1 MPAAIVLAGGG
12 PEPHLAPDL
21 PSKAFLVLGGRALVA
36 RVTDALR
43 GARSIGRIVVV
54 GPAGSLAPLLDS
66 SIEVV
71 PEQATMVDNIA
82 AAVARLSGESRVLA
96 VASDL
101 PLLTADAIEGFLALC
116 TGDAGLYYAI
126 VPEAAVQR
134 RYPGARKT
142 YVRVTDGVF
151 TGGSVLLFDPGIIE
165 QVRPLVKRIMEGR
178 KKPWLLAQ
186 IFGGSMAFKLFA
198 GRLSIAEAEARVQEV
213 TGIRGRAVVVESPE
227 LALDID
233 AERPENMNILR
244 AALEPTRPQGGAR
257 RVPGGPGS

>member
-21 PSKAFLVLGGRALVA
+21 PNKAFLVLGGRPLVL

-43 GARSIGRIVVV
+43 GVRSIGRILVV
-54 GPAGSLAPLLDS
+54 GPPGPLTAQLDS
-66 SIEVV
+66 SFEIV

-101 PLLTADAIEGFLALC
+101 PLITAGAIEGFLTLC

-126 VPEAAVQR
+126 VPEAAVER

-142 YVRVTDGVF
+142 YVRMTDGVF
-151 TGGSVLLFDPGIIE
+151 TGGSVLLLDPAIIDG
-165 QVRPLVKRIMEGR
+165 VRPLVERIMAGR

-186 IFGGSMAFKLFA
+186 LFGWSLATRLIA
-198 GRLSIAEAEARVQEV
+198 GTLSIADVEARVQEV
-213 TGIRGRAVVVESPE
+213 TGIRGRAVVIESPE

-233 AERPENMNILR
+233 AERPENIKVLR
-244 AALEPTRPQGGAR
+244 AALEPDGGT
-257 RVPGGPGS
+257 GS

>member
-21 PSKAFLVLGGRALVA
+21 PSKAFLVLGGRPLLV

-43 GARSIGRIVVV
+43 KARSIGRILVV
-54 GPAGSLAPLLDS
+54 GPAEPLASLLDS
-66 SIEVV
+66 SVEIV
-71 PEQATMVDNIA
+71 PEQTTMVENIA
-82 AAVARLSGESRVLA
+82 AAVARLSGEPRVLA

-101 PLLTADAIEGFLALC
+101 PLITAAAIEGFLAMC

-126 VPEAAVQR
+126 VPQAAVER
-134 RYPGARKT
+134 RYLGARKT

-151 TGGSVLLFDPGIIE
+151 TGSSVLLFDPGIIDS
-165 QVRPLVKRIMEGR
+165 VRPLVERIMAGR

-186 IFGGSMAFKLFA
+186 LFGWSLATRLIA
-198 GRLSIAEAEARVQEV
+198 GTLSIADAEARVQEV
-213 TGIRGRAVVVESPE
+213 TGIRVKAVIVESPE

-233 AERPENMNILR
+233 AERPENIKILR
-244 AALEPTRPQGGAR
+244 AALEPDGA
-257 RVPGGPGS
+257 PGS

>member
-1 MPAAIVLAGGG
+1 MPAAIVLAGGS

-21 PSKAFLVLGGRALVA
+21 PNKAFLVLGGRPLVV

-43 GARSIGRIVVV
+43 GVRSMGRIVVV
-54 GPAGSLAPLLDS
+54 GPQGPLGALLDPS
-66 SIEVV
+66 FEIV
-71 PEQATMVDNIA
+71 PEQGTLVDNIG
-82 AAVARLSGESRVLA
+82 AAVARLSGEPRVLA

-101 PLLTADAIEGFLALC
+101 PLITAEAIEAFLGLC
-116 TGDAGLYYAI
+116 SGDAGLYYAI
-126 VPEAAVQR
+126 VPEAAVER

-165 QVRPLVKRIMEGR
+165 KVRPLVERIMAGR

-186 IFGGSMAFKLFA
+186 LFGWSLATRLIA
-198 GRLSIAEAEARVQEV
+198 GTLSIADAEARVHEV
-213 TGIRGRAVVVESPE
+213 TGIRGKAVIVESPE

-233 AERPENMNILR
+233 AERPENMKILR
-244 AALEPTRPQGGAR
+244 AALEPHS
-257 RVPGGPGS
+257 GPGA

>member
-12 PEPHLAPDL
+12 PDPQLAPDL
-21 PSKAFLVLGGRALVA
+21 PSKAFLVLGGRPLVA

-43 GARSIGRIVVV
+43 GVRSTGRIVVV
-54 GPAGSLAPLLDS
+54 GPPGPLGSVLDS
-66 SIEVV
+66 SFEIV
-71 PEQATMVDNIA
+71 PDQGSLVDNIA
-82 AAVARLSGESRVLA
+82 AATSRLSGEPRVIA

-101 PLLTADAIEGFLALC
+101 PLITAEAVEGFLALC

-126 VPEAAVQR
+126 VPEAAVEH

-151 TGGSVLLFDPGIIE
+151 TGGSVLLFDPAIIE
-165 QVRPLVKRIMEGR
+165 KVRPLVERIMAGR

-186 IFGGSMAFKLFA
+186 LFGWSLATRLIA
-198 GRLSIAEAEARVQEV
+198 GTLSIADAEARVQEV

-233 AERPENMNILR
+233 AERPENMKILR
-244 AALEPTRPQGGAR
+244 AVLEPNGRPGA
-257 RVPGGPGS
+257 

>member
-12 PEPHLAPDL
+12 PDPHLAPDL
-21 PSKAFLVLGGRALVA
+21 PSKAFLVLGGRPLVA

-54 GPAGSLAPLLDS
+54 GPPEPLRSLLDS
-66 SIEVV
+66 SFEIL
-71 PEQATMVDNIA
+71 PDQGSLVDNIA
-82 AAVARLSGESRVLA
+82 VATSRLPGESRVLT

-101 PLLTADAIEGFLALC
+101 PLITAEAIEGFLELC
-116 TGDAGLYYAI
+116 TGDARLYYAI
-126 VPEAAVQR
+126 VPEAAVEH

-142 YVRVTDGVF
+142 YVRLTDGVF
-151 TGGSVLLFDPGIIE
+151 TGGSVLLFDPEIIE
-165 QVRPLVKRIMEGR
+165 RVRPLVERIMAGR

-186 IFGGSMAFKLFA
+186 LFGWSLATRLIA
-198 GRLSIAEAEARVQEV
+198 GTLSIADAEARVQEV

-233 AERPENMNILR
+233 AERPENMKILR
-244 AALEPTRPQGGAR
+244 AVLEPN
-257 RVPGGPGS
+257 GGPGA